1 MIPKIIF
8 RYSPIYD
15 SDYRNS
21 DRIKKK
27 LEDKGLTYPSVK
39 EIFHEI
45 ENIEPLWSKV
55 GSNVLKAI
63 SKITGLKWKEV
74 KVICYVIGYGRSFSD
89 PLTIRLHETP
99 DLFIDTLVHEM
110 IHQIQIQNNELS
122 KKWYSYIDKIYA
134 SETVLTKNHIIVHA
148 VHKEIYLTLFDKKR
162 LETDIKESGLSK
174 DYARS
179 WEIVEK
185 EGHKNI
191 INKFKEV
198 TK

>member
-21 DRIKKK
+21 DKIKKK
-27 LEDKGLTYPSVK
+27 LEDKGLTYPSAK

-45 ENIEPLWSKV
+45 EKIKPLWGKIESE
-55 GSNVLKAI
+55 VLKAI
-63 SKITGLKWKEV
+63 SRITGLKWKE
-74 KVICYVIGYGRSFSD
+74 KDITCYVIGYGRSFSD

-99 DLFIDTLVHEM
+99 ELFIDTLVHEM
-110 IHQIQIQNNELS
+110 IHQIQIQNNDLA
-122 KKWYSYIDKIYA
+122 KKWYSYLDKVHNN
-134 SETVLTKNHIIVHA
+134 ETNLTKNHIIVHA
-148 VHKEIYLTLFDKKR
+148 IHKKIYLELFNEDR
-162 LETDIKESGLSK
+162 LKLDIKTSQNDV

-185 EGHKNI
+185 EGYENI
-191 INKFKEV
+191 IKKFKELA
-198 TK
+198 K

>member
-15 SDYRNS
+15 SNYRNS
-21 DRIKKK
+21 DIIKKK
-27 LEDKGLTYPSVK
+27 LEDKGLTYPSPK

-55 GSNVLKAI
+55 ESNVLKAI
-63 SKITGLKWKEV
+63 SKISGLKWKEA
-74 KVICYVIGYGRSFSD
+74 KVICYVIGHGRSFSD
-89 PLTIRLHETP
+89 PLTIMLHETT

-134 SETVLTKNHIIVHA
+134 GETVLTKNHIIVHA
-148 VHKEIYLTLFDKKR
+148 VHKEIYLTIFDKKR